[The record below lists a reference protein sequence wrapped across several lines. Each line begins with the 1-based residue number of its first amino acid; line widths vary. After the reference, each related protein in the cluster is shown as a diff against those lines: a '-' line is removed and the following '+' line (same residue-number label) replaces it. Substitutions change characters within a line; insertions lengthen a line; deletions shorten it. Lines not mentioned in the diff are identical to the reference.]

1 MHENALISFKH
12 EYRRLILSSRC
23 DVISD
28 VIIMKIF
35 FTHNLHM
42 VFSFLISNWSYIEY
56 VKFLQSDKI
65 LRSVRTF
72 SSKVSPEVCYINRI
86 AKGTHYILSY

>member
-12 EYRRLILSSRC
+12 EYRRLTLSSRC

-35 FTHNLHM
+35 FTYNLHM
-42 VFSFLISNWSYIEY
+42 VFSFLISNWSYIE
-56 VKFLQSDKI
+56 
-65 LRSVRTF
+65 
-72 SSKVSPEVCYINRI
+72 
-86 AKGTHYILSY
+86 

>member
-1 MHENALISFKH
+1 MHENALISFKD
-12 EYRRLILSSRC
+12 EYRRLTLSSRC

-42 VFSFLISNWSYIEY
+42 VFSFLISNWSYIE
-56 VKFLQSDKI
+56 
-65 LRSVRTF
+65 
-72 SSKVSPEVCYINRI
+72 
-86 AKGTHYILSY
+86 